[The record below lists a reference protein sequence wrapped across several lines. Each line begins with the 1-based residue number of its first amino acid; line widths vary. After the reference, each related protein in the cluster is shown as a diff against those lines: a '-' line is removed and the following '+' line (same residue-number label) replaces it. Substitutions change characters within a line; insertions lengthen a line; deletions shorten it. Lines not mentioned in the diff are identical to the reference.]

1 MSSKILKNSRNQ
13 KFVSLRKKKKIVLCH
28 GVFDLLHVGH
38 LNHFEK
44 AKSHGDILVVS
55 ITPDKF
61 VNKGPSRPAF
71 EESVRLEMLA
81 SLEIV
86 DFVYL
91 NNGPS
96 SANVIKEFKPEVYCK
111 GPDYKDHK
119 KDLTNNI
126 KLELKA
132 IRSVKGK
139 IVYTDG
145 QTFSSG
151 NLINKFSNNLSELTK
166 KNINKIKSKYSF
178 DKIKSIIDS
187 FSKLKVLV
195 IGEVIID
202 EYIFCDALGK
212 SGKDPILAF
221 KFMKSE
227 KYLGGSGAI
236 SRNLL
241 SFSKNISLFSMI
253 GEKKDE
259 LKFINSNL
267 RGIKYKLLN
276 KKNSPT
282 ITKKRFLDL
291 YSNNKVLG
299 VYNINDDNLDDKNE
313 NNFKK
318 MIKQINA
325 YDLVIV
331 SDYGHGLISEKNAKL
346 ICKKSKFLALNAQV
360 NAANIGFHS
369 LKKYRNVNS
378 VIINEKEIRHELRDK
393 NGNIKKLM
401 KKLADLYNFKTLIVT
416 QGKSGSIMYN
426 KIKNNF
432 IQSDAFAKSAIDK
445 IGAGDTLLAL
455 ISLCLKKKLDENL
468 SLLIGSIA
476 AALSV
481 KDYGNKKMI
490 NKIEIQKSLENLL
503 K

>member
-1 MSSKILKNSRNQ
+1 MHSKIIKNAQN
-13 KFVSLRKKKKIVLCH
+13 KKLLTLRKGKKLVLCH
-28 GVFDLLHVGH
+28 GVFDLMHFGH
-38 LNHFEK
+38 LKHFQQ
-44 AKSHGDILVVS
+44 AKNHGDILVVS

-71 EESVRLEMLA
+71 KESARLEMLA

-96 SANVIKEFKPEVYCK
+96 SVNVIKEFKPNVYCK
-111 GPDYKDHK
+111 GPDYKDNT

-132 IRSVKGK
+132 LRSVKGK
-139 IVYTDG
+139 IVYTSG
-145 QTFSSG
+145 QTYSSG
-151 NLINKFSNNLSELTK
+151 NLINKFSNNLSEITK
-166 KNINKIKSKYSF
+166 KNLNKIKKKYDF
-178 DKIKSIIDS
+178 DKIKSIINS
-187 FSKLKVLV
+187 FANLKILV

-221 KFMKSE
+221 KFIKSE

-253 GEKKDE
+253 GQKKEE
-259 LKFINSNL
+259 LKFIKSKL
-267 RGIKYKLLN
+267 KKIKSTFLK

-282 ITKKRFLDL
+282 ITKKRYLDL
-291 YSNNKVLG
+291 YSNSKVLG
-299 VYNINDDNLDDKNE
+299 VYNINDDLLDEKNE
-313 NNFKK
+313 IFFRK
-318 MIKQINA
+318 MIRKISN

-331 SDYGHGLISEKNAKL
+331 SDYGHGMISEKNAKL
-346 ICKKSKFLALNAQV
+346 ICEKSKFLALNAQV

-369 LKKYRNVNS
+369 LKKYKNVNS
-378 VIINEKEIRHELRDK
+378 VIINEKEMRHELRDK
-393 NGNIKKLM
+393 NGDIKKLM
-401 KKLADLYNFKTLIVT
+401 KRLAGMYNFKILIVT
-416 QGKSGSIMYN
+416 QGSSGSIMYN
-426 KIKNNF
+426 KTKNKF
-432 IQSDAFAKSAIDK
+432 SHSDAFAKSAIDK
-445 IGAGDTLLAL
+445 IGAGDTMLSL
-455 ISLCLKKKLDENL
+455 ISLCLKKKLDDRL
-468 SLLIGSIA
+468 SLLVGSIA
-476 AALSV
+476 GALSV
-481 KDYGNKKMI
+481 KSYGNKSVVG
-490 NKIEIQKSLENLL
+490 KIEIQKSLENLL

>member
-1 MSSKILKNSRNQ
+1 MFSKILKNAQNK
-13 KFVSLRKKKKIVLCH
+13 KFLSLRDGKKLVLCH
-28 GVFDLLHVGH
+28 GVFDILHYGH
-38 LNHFEK
+38 LKHFEQ
-44 AKSHGDILVVS
+44 AKTYGDILVVS
-55 ITPDKF
+55 VTPDKF

-71 EESVRLEMLA
+71 NESVRLEMLS

-96 SANVIKEFKPEVYCK
+96 SVNVIKEFKPDIYCK
-111 GPDYKDHK
+111 GPDYKDHT

-132 IRSVKGK
+132 LRSVKGK
-139 IVYTDG
+139 IVYTEG
-145 QTFSSG
+145 QTYSSG
-151 NLINKFSNNLSELTK
+151 NLINQFSNNLSELTK
-166 KNINKIKSKYSF
+166 KNISKIKTKYNF
-178 DKIKSIIDS
+178 EKIKTIIDS
-187 FSKLKVLV
+187 FANLKVLV

-212 SGKDPILAF
+212 SGKDPMLAF
-221 KFMKSE
+221 KLMKSE

-236 SRNLL
+236 ARNLL

-259 LKFINSNL
+259 FKFIESKL
-267 RGIKYKLLN
+267 KGIKRRLLK

-282 ITKKRFLDL
+282 ITKTRFLDI
-291 YSNNKVLG
+291 YSNSKVLG
-299 VYNINDDNLDDKNE
+299 VYNINDDPLDEKNE
-313 NNFKK
+313 IFFRKIIKKINN
-318 MIKQINA
+318 

-360 NAANIGFHS
+360 NAANVGFHS

-393 NGNIKKLM
+393 NEDIKKLM
-401 KKLADLYNFKTLIVT
+401 KKLADLYNFKTLTVT
-416 QGKSGSIMYN
+416 QGNSGSTMYN
-426 KIKNNF
+426 KKKNNF

-445 IGAGDTLLAL
+445 IGAGDTMLSL

-481 KDYGNKKMI
+481 KNYGNKKNI
-490 NKIEIQKSLENLL
+490 SKIEIQKSLENLL